1 MFWNNFEKACET
13 KKITPTDAARRV
25 YADDES
31 VLLWERG
38 KAVPSVE
45 TLAKLSLLLDTDT
58 DTLLGADNT
67 KRLEG
72 EGVFWNGLVR
82 VCRQKGANP
91 YSVCESIGFSPDAIA
106 MWRRGSIP
114 GTLVIAQILAKLDCS
129 VSDLFY
135 YEENPLPQ
143 EYGRDVLLR
152 HDIMSLAD
160 QLDEAFCQKLRDYAA
175 YLIYRQEEKSYHD

>member
-135 YEENPLPQ
+135 YEELSIR
-143 EYGRDVLLR
+143 EIAEVLHVKQSVVTTRLFR
-152 HDIMSLAD
+152 ARAKLK
-160 QLDEAFCQKLRDYAA
+160 EKLRGVWQD
-175 YLIYRQEEKSYHD
+175 EE